1 MRASDAR
8 SKTLSRREFLKLG
21 GMVGGAG
28 LAGVS
33 LLGASGCSGEER
45 EGRAR
50 LVFSHGPEGA
60 GIWQEQIDR
69 FNQRHRGE
77 IEVVLSQAPADTGQY
92 FEMLRTGF
100 QAGET
105 RADIISGDVIWPAQ
119 FAANGWI
126 SDLSDRFSSSL
137 RSRHLPGA
145 IASNTHEGRIYGVP
159 WFTDAGMLYYRK
171 DLLEKSGFNE
181 APDTWDELKEMARR
195 VQEDQGVK
203 YGFVFQGA
211 DYEGGVVNALEF
223 IWNAGGDVLGANG
236 EVLIGEPRAV
246 DGLRAARG
254 MVESGASPEAVSSFK
269 ELEAYTVFLAGDAVF
284 MRNWPFVYAM
294 SADASVSKIKPEQ
307 LGLAPLPTARSGGRS
322 SSGLGGWNLMI
333 NADSEKPDEAW
344 TFIEYLSAPE
354 RQRERALQGGYL
366 PTIKDLYD
374 DAEILEEVPV
384 AALGKEAIKNVRSRP
399 ASPFYYDI
407 SISISERFHAALTG
421 SISPEEA
428 AATLQRD
435 LEKILARAEKL

>member
-1 MRASDAR
+1 MRTSTTR
-8 SKTLSRREFLKLG
+8 PKILSRREFLKL
-21 GMVGGAG
+21 GGAG

-33 LLGASGCSGEER
+33 LLGAPGCSGEKR

-60 GIWQEQIDR
+60 EIWQKQIDH
-69 FNQRHRGE
+69 FNKQHRGE
-77 IEVVLSQAPADTGQY
+77 IEVVLHQAPADTGQY

-105 RADIISGDVIWPAQ
+105 RADVISGDVIWPAQ

-126 SDLSDRFSSSL
+126 SDLSNRFSSS
-137 RSRHLPGA
+137 RRNRHLPGA

-171 DLLEKSGFNE
+171 DLLEKSGYTQ
-181 APDTWDELKEMARR
+181 APKTWDELQEMVDRIQR
-195 VQEDQGVK
+195 EQGIK

-223 IWNAGGDVLGANG
+223 VWNAGGDVLDPKG
-236 EVLIGEPRAV
+236 EVVIGEPRAV

-254 MVESGASPEAVSSFK
+254 LIESGASPEAVSSFK
-269 ELEAYTVFLAGDAVF
+269 ELEAYTIFLAGDAVF
-284 MRNWPFVYAM
+284 MRNWPFVYAL
-294 SADASVSKIKPEQ
+294 SADSSVSKIKPEQ
-307 LGLAPLPTARSGGRS
+307 IGLAPLPTARSGGRS

-333 NADSEKPDEAW
+333 NAASDKPDEAW

-354 RQRERALQGGYL
+354 RQRARALQGGYL
-366 PTIKDLYD
+366 PTIKNLYD
-374 DAEILEEVPV
+374 DAEILEKVPV

-407 SISISERFHAALTG
+407 SLSISERFHASLTG
-421 SISPEEA
+421 SISPDEA